1 MEDYEFAL
9 TAIIFARKPSSNSF
23 WILSYIK
30 LNSVGRL
37 GLLAKEAV
45 LQSPKKNMTGRRR
58 KLIFNPQEIQ
68 EYDQKPLYQY
78 IQNIYLLPSHF
89 PVF

>member
-1 MEDYEFAL
+1 
-9 TAIIFARKPSSNSF
+9 
-23 WILSYIK
+23 
-30 LNSVGRL
+30 VGRL

-68 EYDQKPLYQY
+68 EYDQKPLVYSE
-78 IQNIYLLPSHF
+78 YLLIALPFSCVLSSF
-89 PVF
+89 ISIGSSFLF